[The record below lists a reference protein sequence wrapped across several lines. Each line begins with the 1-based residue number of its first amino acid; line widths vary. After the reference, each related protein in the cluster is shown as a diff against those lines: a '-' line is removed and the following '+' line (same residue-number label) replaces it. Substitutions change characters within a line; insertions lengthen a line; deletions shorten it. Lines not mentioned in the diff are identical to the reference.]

1 MMDHDLNSKLDRLLA
16 LMEAQLELSKQSQ
29 REERLR
35 RAHLSGEETNE
46 PSHSEDQDQA
56 GGGDESTLGDPNT
69 PTPAPRPR
77 RSVSFN
83 LNEYTETNYEKYA
96 SPTGPKYLKTRVD
109 PYSRSRMDFY
119 VQEQEEEASI
129 MAERSKPVATPFPK
143 FNPRDIE
150 IYILEAEAW
159 FRFNQ
164 VYEHTRMINH
174 LGSQLEGTAREWWTS
189 KLRFD
194 RTREGRLFNDWQFFT
209 KRLAEQFNPL
219 NARME
224 AYNKLL
230 ALRLISDAPGAATC
244 HVEQFRDL
252 EGQVNLGDHELTID
266 LFRGSLTRSIQEKF
280 ERNPPHELWEWFR
293 EVEEI
298 DRQRMLLQQ
307 ASARHSQTSDVSFS
321 GNRSIQSSIP
331 VRRSAAQSYSTRSP
345 AQPYQPSQPYPARH
359 STQNLP
365 HSNNRPL
372 PHQPTPA
379 LKGTPAPLGGSN
391 NTCHVCKGVGHWARD
406 CPSRRVDSL
415 GSRPMGPKVMITVAD
430 PFDEATDSGDDH
442 SGNTEPGRE
451 DMDLS
456 PYQQHMDSDHEDEQD
471 DDDDEGNV
479 RKAVLELSGMVQDH
493 PARILADTGAGFSAS
508 MQVSIGTHNLGVV
521 EASVADT
528 ADYDL
533 ILGFTELWR
542 LKPTIRWDTG
552 QLEFK
557 TQEPDQ
563 PPRRTPE
570 AAETAGLSMKRPTLH
585 GNEFV
590 SAERILQA
598 ALEDGPIGFMLLEEP
613 PSSLPAFGF
622 VPTGADKGVEMEVEV
637 DKEGPKEMSE
647 LRKYLD
653 ENLEKGF
660 IRPSKSPAR
669 SPVLF
674 VPKKDGGLRLCVDYR
689 GLNEITVKNRAPLP
703 LIEEQLFLL
712 RKARIYTKLDL
723 RAAYNL
729 IQIAK
734 GDEWKTA
741 FGTQL
746 DSMTHFQSFIND
758 IFWDIIGVYVVVY
771 LDDFLI
777 FSDTEESHVKH
788 VTEVLTR
795 LRSNRLFAKLSKCE
809 FHTKTVEFL
818 GYIIKPTG
826 IEMDPGKVCT
836 VKEWPM
842 PESIHDIQRFLGF
855 ANFYRRFIAHFARIA
870 KPLTSLVKPTE
881 RFKKFKLPE
890 EAQQAFHQLI
900 QAFTS
905 AGVLQHFDYH
915 LPTRVETDASDFAIA
930 GVLKQEHEQRW
941 HPVAYYS
948 RKMSSAEK
956 NYEIHDKE
964 LLAVVACLTQ
974 WRRMLAGLPSQ
985 LVILTDH
992 EALKY
997 FKSQRRITGRQARWA
1012 VLLADFDF
1020 ILQYRP
1026 GDKGGEP
1033 DALTRRADMQPA
1045 GEEQEHNVRQ
1055 LLPPR
1060 VFKETVD
1067 HDSTL
1072 VAPMLSMESIA
1083 SKGLK
1088 DLVKIFQPLDQ
1099 ELQEIHTKKPFEV
1112 EDDLWYSGG
1121 RLVIPKVT
1129 MPGRTNNR
1137 HSRSAREVD
1146 GQSLSV
1152 EHLRFMVMTQ
1162 CHDGIT
1168 AGHVGR
1174 DATIK
1179 AAQRHYWWPS
1189 MTAWIADYVASCP
1202 VCARYKAPRHRPYG
1216 LLQPLATPDRPWGS
1230 ISLDFIEGLPPSRKY
1245 DSILVIVDRLTKFAI
1260 LAPTYK
1266 TVTAKQTA
1274 VLLHGH
1280 MVRLFGYPDHM
1291 VSDRGRQFISGAW
1304 KAFTEQMGVK
1314 HSLSTAYHPQTD
1326 GQMER
1331 VNQVVEQYLRM
1342 YCNYEQNDWAD
1353 LLDTAA
1359 FVYNNTVHN
1368 SIGVSPF
1375 FACYGW
1381 NPKAH
1386 PDIPQRLGVNDPD
1399 QFEYLIDGKERCKY
1413 LQEQIREAQ
1422 RRTVDQYNRKHK
1434 DIEFKVDDMVY
1445 INCRNWKTRRPT
1457 PKLVTRFAG
1466 PYPVQERVGRRAYRI
1481 TLPANLRVHDVFH
1494 VSMLEP
1500 ARTSSL
1506 AQRAEQ
1512 PTIPSLPD
1520 EDLDFEVEALID
1532 KRSHHGVTEY
1542 KVLWRG
1548 YPEEAASWEPV
1559 SNLNCPNL
1567 IQEYEVSEGGRA
1579 SSQSRERRRE
1589 QEE

>member
-1 MMDHDLNSKLDRLLA
+1 MTDPDLNNKLDRLLT
-16 LMEAQLELSKQSQ
+16 LLEAQLELTRQGH
-29 REERLR
+29 REERLQ
-35 RAHLSGEETNE
+35 RAQLGREETMDL
-46 PSHSEDQDQA
+46 SHSEDQA
-56 GGGDESTLGDPNT
+56 GGGDESMIGDPHT

-83 LNEYTETNYEKYA
+83 LDEQEDINYEKRIPA
-96 SPTGPKYLKTRVD
+96 SWQ
-109 PYSRSRMDFY
+109 SN
-119 VQEQEEEASI
+119 
-129 MAERSKPVATPFPK
+129 RSKPIATPFPK
-143 FNPRDIE
+143 FNPRDME
-150 IYILEAEAW
+150 IFILEAEAW
-159 FRFNQ
+159 FKFNQ
-164 VYEHTRMINH
+164 VYEQSRMINH
-174 LGSQLEGTAREWWTS
+174 MGAQLEGTAREWWTS
-189 KLRFD
+189 KLRID
-194 RTREGRLFNDWQFFT
+194 RAREGRLFNDWHYFT
-209 KRLAEQFNPL
+209 ERLSEQFNPR

-230 ALRLISDAPGAATC
+230 ALRLTSDAPGAAT
-244 HVEQFRDL
+244 
-252 EGQVNLGDHELTID
+252 
-266 LFRGSLTRSIQEKF
+266 
-280 ERNPPHELWEWFR
+280 
-293 EVEEI
+293 
-298 DRQRMLLQQ
+298 
-307 ASARHSQTSDVSFS
+307 RH
-321 GNRSIQSSIP
+321 GI
-331 VRRSAAQSYSTRSP
+331 
-345 AQPYQPSQPYPARH
+345 
-359 STQNLP
+359 
-365 HSNNRPL
+365 
-372 PHQPTPA
+372 
-379 LKGTPAPLGGSN
+379 
-391 NTCHVCKGVGHWARD
+391 GHWARD
-406 CPSRRVDSL
+406 CPSRRVNPLS
-415 GSRPMGPKVMITVAD
+415 SRPMGPKVMVTTAD
-430 PFDEATDSGDDH
+430 PFEEATDSGDGH
-442 SGNTEPGRE
+442 TGSTETGDPE
-451 DMDLS
+451 AMDLS
-456 PYQQHMDSDHEDEQD
+456 SYQQPMDPDHEEEHD
-471 DDDDEGNV
+471 DDDDEGNSQI
-479 RKAVLELSGMVQDH
+479 LS
-493 PARILADTGAGFSAS
+493 L
-508 MQVSIGTHNLGVV
+508 VSIGTHNLATEAQTHHTMGYGPAGVQDSG
-521 EASVADT
+521 A
-528 ADYDL
+528 
-533 ILGFTELWR
+533 G
-542 LKPTIRWDTG
+542 PT
-552 QLEFK
+552 
-557 TQEPDQ
+557 
-563 PPRRTPE
+563 PRRPPE
-570 AAETAGLSMKRPTLH
+570 AARAGDLTMRRPTLH

-590 SAERILQA
+590 SAERILRA

-637 DKEGPKEMSE
+637 DKVVTAADIPKPYQHLRDVFDEVEADKLPHHTEHDLHLELIEGGKPPQGPLYLKGPKEMSE
-647 LRKYLD
+647 LRRYLD

-729 IQIAK
+729 IRIAK

-746 DSMTHFQSFIND
+746 GLYEYLVMPFGLANAPAHFQSFIND
-758 IFWDIIGVYVVVY
+758 IFRDIIGIYVVVY

-777 FSDTEESHVKH
+777 FSDTEEAHVKH

-826 IEMDPGKVCT
+826 IEMDPEKVRT

-870 KPLTSLVKPTE
+870 KPLTALVKPIE
-881 RFKKFKLPE
+881 RFKKFELPE
-890 EAQQAFHQLI
+890 EAQQAFHKLI

-915 LPTRVETDASDFAIA
+915 LPTRLETDASDFAIA
-930 GVLKQEHEQRW
+930 GVLKQEHEGRW
-941 HPVAYYS
+941 HPVAFYS

-964 LLAVVACLTQ
+964 LLAV
-974 WRRMLAGLPSQ
+974 
-985 LVILTDH
+985 
-992 EALKY
+992 
-997 FKSQRRITGRQARWA
+997 
-1012 VLLADFDF
+1012 
-1020 ILQYRP
+1020 YRP

-1033 DALTRRADMQPA
+1033 DALTRRTDMQPA
-1045 GEEQEHNVRQ
+1045 GEEQDHNVRQ

-1060 VFKETVD
+1060 VFKETAD
-1067 HDSTL
+1067 HDSLL
-1072 VAPMLSMESIA
+1072 VAPMISMESIA

-1099 ELQEIHTKKPFEV
+1099 ELQEIHRKKPFEV
-1112 EDDLWYSGG
+1112 RDDLWYSGG
-1121 RLVIPKVT
+1121 RLVIPKVI

-1137 HSRSAREVD
+1137 HSRSAKEVD

-1179 AAQRHYWWPS
+1179 AAQRHYWWPN

-1230 ISLDFIEGLPPSRKY
+1230 ISLDFIEGLPTSKKYDSKTY

-1260 LAPTYK
+1260 LAPTHK

-1274 VLLHGH
+1274 VLLYGH

-1304 KAFTEQMGVK
+1304 KAFAEQMGVK

-1326 GQMER
+1326 GQTER
-1331 VNQVVEQYLRM
+1331 VNQVIEQYLRM
-1342 YCNYEQNDWAD
+1342 YCNYEQNDWAN

-1386 PDIPQRLGVNDPD
+1386 PDIPQRLGVNDPGR
-1399 QFEYLIDGKERCKY
+1399 FEYLMDGKERCKY

-1422 RRTVDQYNRKHK
+1422 RRSVDQYNRKHK
-1434 DIEFKVDDMVY
+1434 DIEFKVGDMVY
-1445 INCRNWKTRRPT
+1445 INRRNWKTRRPT
-1457 PKLVTRFAG
+1457 PKLDTRFAG

-1506 AQRAEQ
+1506 PQRAEQ
-1512 PTIPSLPD
+1512 PTMPPLPD

-1532 KRSHHGVTEY
+1532 KRSHNGTTEY

-1548 YPEEAASWEPV
+1548 YSEEAASWEPV
-1559 SNLNCPNL
+1559 ENLNCPDL
-1567 IQEYEVSEGGRA
+1567 IQEYEVSEGGRV
-1579 SSQSRERRRE
+1579 SRQSGERRRE

>member
-1 MMDHDLNSKLDRLLA
+1 
-16 LMEAQLELSKQSQ
+16 
-29 REERLR
+29 
-35 RAHLSGEETNE
+35 
-46 PSHSEDQDQA
+46 
-56 GGGDESTLGDPNT
+56 
-69 PTPAPRPR
+69 
-77 RSVSFN
+77 
-83 LNEYTETNYEKYA
+83 
-96 SPTGPKYLKTRVD
+96 
-109 PYSRSRMDFY
+109 
-119 VQEQEEEASI
+119 
-129 MAERSKPVATPFPK
+129 
-143 FNPRDIE
+143 
-150 IYILEAEAW
+150 
-159 FRFNQ
+159 
-164 VYEHTRMINH
+164 
-174 LGSQLEGTAREWWTS
+174 
-189 KLRFD
+189 
-194 RTREGRLFNDWQFFT
+194 
-209 KRLAEQFNPL
+209 
-219 NARME
+219 
-224 AYNKLL
+224 
-230 ALRLISDAPGAATC
+230 
-244 HVEQFRDL
+244 
-252 EGQVNLGDHELTID
+252 
-266 LFRGSLTRSIQEKF
+266 
-280 ERNPPHELWEWFR
+280 
-293 EVEEI
+293 
-298 DRQRMLLQQ
+298 
-307 ASARHSQTSDVSFS
+307 
-321 GNRSIQSSIP
+321 
-331 VRRSAAQSYSTRSP
+331 
-345 AQPYQPSQPYPARH
+345 
-359 STQNLP
+359 
-365 HSNNRPL
+365 
-372 PHQPTPA
+372 
-379 LKGTPAPLGGSN
+379 
-391 NTCHVCKGVGHWARD
+391 
-406 CPSRRVDSL
+406 
-415 GSRPMGPKVMITVAD
+415 
-430 PFDEATDSGDDH
+430 
-442 SGNTEPGRE
+442 
-451 DMDLS
+451 
-456 PYQQHMDSDHEDEQD
+456 
-471 DDDDEGNV
+471 
-479 RKAVLELSGMVQDH
+479 
-493 PARILADTGAGFSAS
+493 
-508 MQVSIGTHNLGVV
+508 
-521 EASVADT
+521 
-528 ADYDL
+528 
-533 ILGFTELWR
+533 
-542 LKPTIRWDTG
+542 
-552 QLEFK
+552 
-557 TQEPDQ
+557 
-563 PPRRTPE
+563 
-570 AAETAGLSMKRPTLH
+570 
-585 GNEFV
+585 
-590 SAERILQA
+590 
-598 ALEDGPIGFMLLEEP
+598 MLLEEP

-637 DKEGPKEMSE
+637 DKVVTAADIPKPYQHLRDVFDEVEADKLPHHTEHDLHLELIEGGKPPQGPLYLKGPKEMSE
-647 LRKYLD
+647 LRRYLD

-729 IQIAK
+729 IRVAK

-746 DSMTHFQSFIND
+746 GLYEYLVMPFGLANAPAHFQSFIND
-758 IFWDIIGVYVVVY
+758 IFRDIIGVYVVVY

-777 FSDTEESHVKH
+777 FSDTEEVHVKH
-788 VTEVLTR
+788 VTEILTR

-826 IEMDPGKVCT
+826 IEMDPEKVRT

-870 KPLTSLVKPTE
+870 KPLTSLVKPIE
-881 RFKKFKLPE
+881 RFKKLELPE
-890 EAQQAFHQLI
+890 EAQQAFHKLI

-915 LPTRVETDASDFAIA
+915 LPTRLETDASDFAIA
-930 GVLKQEHEQRW
+930 GVLKQEHEGRW
-941 HPVAYYS
+941 HPVAFYS

-974 WRRMLAGLPSQ
+974 WRHMLAGLPNQ

-1012 VLLADFDF
+1012 ILLADFDF

-1033 DALTRRADMQPA
+1033 DALTRRTDMQPA
-1045 GEEQEHNVRQ
+1045 GEEQDHNVRQ

-1060 VFKETVD
+1060 VFKETAD
-1067 HDSTL
+1067 HDSLL
-1072 VAPMLSMESIA
+1072 VAPMISMESIA

-1099 ELQEIHTKKPFEV
+1099 ELQEIHRKKPFELK
-1112 EDDLWYSGG
+1112 DDLWYSGG
-1121 RLVIPKVT
+1121 RLVIPKVI

-1137 HSRSAREVD
+1137 HSRSAKEVD

-1179 AAQRHYWWPS
+1179 AAQRHYWWPN

-1230 ISLDFIEGLPPSRKY
+1230 ISLDFIEGLPPSKKYDSKTY

-1260 LAPTYK
+1260 LAPTHK
-1266 TVTAKQTA
+1266 TVTSKQTA
-1274 VLLHGH
+1274 VLLYGH

-1304 KAFTEQMGVK
+1304 KAFAEQMGV
-1314 HSLSTAYHPQTD
+1314 
-1326 GQMER
+1326 
-1331 VNQVVEQYLRM
+1331 
-1342 YCNYEQNDWAD
+1342 
-1353 LLDTAA
+1353 
-1359 FVYNNTVHN
+1359 
-1368 SIGVSPF
+1368 
-1375 FACYGW
+1375 
-1381 NPKAH
+1381 
-1386 PDIPQRLGVNDPD
+1386 NDPGR
-1399 QFEYLIDGKERCKY
+1399 FEYLMDGKERCKY

-1422 RRTVDQYNRKHK
+1422 RRSVDQYNRKHK
-1434 DIEFKVDDMVY
+1434 DIEFKVGDMVY
-1445 INCRNWKTRRPT
+1445 INRRNWKTRRPT
-1457 PKLVTRFAG
+1457 PKLDTRFAG

-1506 AQRAEQ
+1506 PQRAEQ

-1532 KRSHHGVTEY
+1532 KRSHNGTTEY

-1548 YPEEAASWEPV
+1548 YSEEAASWEPV
-1559 SNLNCPNL
+1559 ENLNCPDL
-1567 IQEYEVSEGGRA
+1567 IQEYEVSEGGRV
-1579 SSQSRERRRE
+1579 SRQSRERRRE

>member
-1 MMDHDLNSKLDRLLA
+1 MTDPDLNNKLDRLLT
-16 LMEAQLELSKQSQ
+16 LLEAQLELTRQGH
-29 REERLR
+29 REERLQ
-35 RAHLSGEETNE
+35 RAQLGREETMDL
-46 PSHSEDQDQA
+46 SHSEDQA
-56 GGGDESTLGDPNT
+56 GGGDESMIGDPHT
-69 PTPAPRPR
+69 PTPAPRSR

-83 LNEYTETNYEKYA
+83 LDEQEDINYEKYA
-96 SPTGPKYLKTRVD
+96 SPTGPRYVKTKLD
-109 PYSRSRMDFY
+109 PYSRTRTDPY
-119 VQEQEEEASI
+119 PLDHEEDTSI
-129 MAERSKPVATPFPK
+129 MAELNRSKPIATPFPK
-143 FNPRDIE
+143 FNPRDME
-150 IYILEAEAW
+150 IFILEAEAW
-159 FRFNQ
+159 FKFNQ
-164 VYEHTRMINH
+164 VYEQSRMINH
-174 LGSQLEGTAREWWTS
+174 MGAQLEGTAREWWTS
-189 KLRFD
+189 KLRID
-194 RTREGRLFNDWQFFT
+194 RAREGRLFNDWHYFT
-209 KRLAEQFNPL
+209 ERLSEQFNPR

-230 ALRLISDAPGAATC
+230 ALRLTSDTPGAAT
-244 HVEQFRDL
+244 
-252 EGQVNLGDHELTID
+252 
-266 LFRGSLTRSIQEKF
+266 
-280 ERNPPHELWEWFR
+280 
-293 EVEEI
+293 
-298 DRQRMLLQQ
+298 
-307 ASARHSQTSDVSFS
+307 RH
-321 GNRSIQSSIP
+321 GI
-331 VRRSAAQSYSTRSP
+331 
-345 AQPYQPSQPYPARH
+345 
-359 STQNLP
+359 
-365 HSNNRPL
+365 
-372 PHQPTPA
+372 
-379 LKGTPAPLGGSN
+379 
-391 NTCHVCKGVGHWARD
+391 GHWARD
-406 CPSRRVDSL
+406 CPSRRVNPLS
-415 GSRPMGPKVMITVAD
+415 SRPMGPKVMVTTAD
-430 PFDEATDSGDDH
+430 PFEEATDSGDGH
-442 SGNTEPGRE
+442 TGSTETGDPE
-451 DMDLS
+451 AMDLS
-456 PYQQHMDSDHEDEQD
+456 SYQQPMDPDHEEEHD
-471 DDDDEGNV
+471 DDDDGKRQWDCQV
-479 RKAVLELSGMVQDH
+479 CFSTSGGKAVLELSGMVQDH

-533 ILGFTELWR
+533 ILGFTELRR
-542 LKPTIRWDTG
+542 LKPTIQWDTG

-557 TQEPDQ
+557 TQEQDR
-563 PPRRTPE
+563 PPRRPPE
-570 AAETAGLSMKRPTLH
+570 AARAGDLTMRRPTLH

-590 SAERILQA
+590 SAERILRA

-637 DKEGPKEMSE
+637 DKVVTAAEIPKPYQHLRDVFDEVEADKLPHHTEHDLHLELIEGGKPPQGPLYLKGPKEMSE
-647 LRKYLD
+647 LRRYLD

-729 IQIAK
+729 IRIAK

-746 DSMTHFQSFIND
+746 GLYEYLVMPFGLANAPAHFQSFIND
-758 IFWDIIGVYVVVY
+758 IFRDIIGIYVVVY

-777 FSDTEESHVKH
+777 FSDTEEAHVKH

-826 IEMDPGKVCT
+826 IEMDPEKVRT

-870 KPLTSLVKPTE
+870 KPLTALVKPIE
-881 RFKKFKLPE
+881 RFKKFELPE
-890 EAQQAFHQLI
+890 EAQQAFHKLI

-915 LPTRVETDASDFAIA
+915 LPTRLETDASDFAIA
-930 GVLKQEHEQRW
+930 GVLKQEHEGRW
-941 HPVAYYS
+941 HPVAFYS

-964 LLAVVACLTQ
+964 LLAV
-974 WRRMLAGLPSQ
+974 
-985 LVILTDH
+985 
-992 EALKY
+992 
-997 FKSQRRITGRQARWA
+997 
-1012 VLLADFDF
+1012 
-1020 ILQYRP
+1020 YRP

-1033 DALTRRADMQPA
+1033 DALTRRTDMQPA
-1045 GEEQEHNVRQ
+1045 GEEQDHNVRQ

-1060 VFKETVD
+1060 VFKETAD
-1067 HDSTL
+1067 HDSLL
-1072 VAPMLSMESIA
+1072 VAPMISMESIA

-1088 DLVKIFQPLDQ
+1088 DLVQIFQPLDQ
-1099 ELQEIHTKKPFEV
+1099 ELQEIHRKKPFEV
-1112 EDDLWYSGG
+1112 RDDLWYSGG
-1121 RLVIPKVT
+1121 RLVIPK
-1129 MPGRTNNR
+1129 
-1137 HSRSAREVD
+1137 
-1146 GQSLSV
+1146 
-1152 EHLRFMVMTQ
+1152 
-1162 CHDGIT
+1162 
-1168 AGHVGR
+1168 
-1174 DATIK
+1174 
-1179 AAQRHYWWPS
+1179 
-1189 MTAWIADYVASCP
+1189 
-1202 VCARYKAPRHRPYG
+1202 
-1216 LLQPLATPDRPWGS
+1216 PLATPDRPWGS
-1230 ISLDFIEGLPPSRKY
+1230 ISLDFIEGLPTSKKYDSKTY

-1260 LAPTYK
+1260 LAPTHK
-1266 TVTAKQTA
+1266 TVAAKQTA
-1274 VLLHGH
+1274 VLLYGH

-1304 KAFTEQMGVK
+1304 KAFAEQMGVK

-1326 GQMER
+1326 GQTER
-1331 VNQVVEQYLRM
+1331 VNQVIEQYLRM
-1342 YCNYEQNDWAD
+1342 YCNYEQNDWAN

-1386 PDIPQRLGVNDPD
+1386 PDIPQRLGVNDPGR
-1399 QFEYLIDGKERCKY
+1399 FEYLMDGKERCKY

-1422 RRTVDQYNRKHK
+1422 RRSVNQYNRKHK
-1434 DIEFKVDDMVY
+1434 DIEFKVGDMVY
-1445 INCRNWKTRRPT
+1445 INRRNWKTRRPT
-1457 PKLVTRFAG
+1457 PKLDTRFAG

-1506 AQRAEQ
+1506 PQRAEQ

-1532 KRSHHGVTEY
+1532 KRSHNGTTEY

-1548 YPEEAASWEPV
+1548 YSEEAASWEPV
-1559 SNLNCPNL
+1559 ENLNCPDL
-1567 IQEYEVSEGGRA
+1567 IQEYEVSEGGRV
-1579 SSQSRERRRE
+1579 SRQSRERRRE

>member
-1 MMDHDLNSKLDRLLA
+1 
-16 LMEAQLELSKQSQ
+16 ME
-29 REERLR
+29 
-35 RAHLSGEETNE
+35 
-46 PSHSEDQDQA
+46 
-56 GGGDESTLGDPNT
+56 
-69 PTPAPRPR
+69 
-77 RSVSFN
+77 
-83 LNEYTETNYEKYA
+83 EK
-96 SPTGPKYLKTRVD
+96 PPQGPLYLK
-109 PYSRSRMDFY
+109 
-119 VQEQEEEASI
+119 
-129 MAERSKPVATPFPK
+129 
-143 FNPRDIE
+143 
-150 IYILEAEAW
+150 
-159 FRFNQ
+159 
-164 VYEHTRMINH
+164 
-174 LGSQLEGTAREWWTS
+174 
-189 KLRFD
+189 
-194 RTREGRLFNDWQFFT
+194 
-209 KRLAEQFNPL
+209 
-219 NARME
+219 
-224 AYNKLL
+224 
-230 ALRLISDAPGAATC
+230 
-244 HVEQFRDL
+244 
-252 EGQVNLGDHELTID
+252 
-266 LFRGSLTRSIQEKF
+266 
-280 ERNPPHELWEWFR
+280 
-293 EVEEI
+293 
-298 DRQRMLLQQ
+298 
-307 ASARHSQTSDVSFS
+307 
-321 GNRSIQSSIP
+321 
-331 VRRSAAQSYSTRSP
+331 
-345 AQPYQPSQPYPARH
+345 
-359 STQNLP
+359 
-365 HSNNRPL
+365 
-372 PHQPTPA
+372 
-379 LKGTPAPLGGSN
+379 
-391 NTCHVCKGVGHWARD
+391 
-406 CPSRRVDSL
+406 
-415 GSRPMGPKVMITVAD
+415 
-430 PFDEATDSGDDH
+430 
-442 SGNTEPGRE
+442 
-451 DMDLS
+451 
-456 PYQQHMDSDHEDEQD
+456 
-471 DDDDEGNV
+471 
-479 RKAVLELSGMVQDH
+479 
-493 PARILADTGAGFSAS
+493 
-508 MQVSIGTHNLGVV
+508 
-521 EASVADT
+521 
-528 ADYDL
+528 
-533 ILGFTELWR
+533 
-542 LKPTIRWDTG
+542 
-552 QLEFK
+552 
-557 TQEPDQ
+557 
-563 PPRRTPE
+563 
-570 AAETAGLSMKRPTLH
+570 
-585 GNEFV
+585 
-590 SAERILQA
+590 
-598 ALEDGPIGFMLLEEP
+598 
-613 PSSLPAFGF
+613 
-622 VPTGADKGVEMEVEV
+622 
-637 DKEGPKEMSE
+637 GPKEMSE
-647 LRKYLD
+647 LRRYLD

-729 IQIAK
+729 IRIAK

-746 DSMTHFQSFIND
+746 GLYEYLVMPFGLANAPAHFQSFIND
-758 IFWDIIGVYVVVY
+758 IFQDIIGIYVVVY

-777 FSDTEESHVKH
+777 FSDTEEAHVKH
-788 VTEVLTR
+788 VTEVLAC

-826 IEMDPGKVCT
+826 IEMDPEKVRT

-870 KPLTSLVKPTE
+870 KPLTALVKPIE
-881 RFKKFKLPE
+881 RFKKFELPE
-890 EAQQAFHQLI
+890 EAQQAFHKLI

-915 LPTRVETDASDFAIA
+915 LPTRLETDASDFAIA
-930 GVLKQEHEQRW
+930 GVLKQEHEGRW
-941 HPVAYYS
+941 HPVAFYS

-964 LLAVVACLTQ
+964 LLAV
-974 WRRMLAGLPSQ
+974 
-985 LVILTDH
+985 
-992 EALKY
+992 
-997 FKSQRRITGRQARWA
+997 
-1012 VLLADFDF
+1012 
-1020 ILQYRP
+1020 YRP

-1033 DALTRRADMQPA
+1033 DALTRRTDMQPA
-1045 GEEQEHNVRQ
+1045 GEEQDHNVRQ

-1060 VFKETVD
+1060 VFKETAD
-1067 HDSTL
+1067 HDSLL
-1072 VAPMLSMESIA
+1072 VAPMISMESIA

-1099 ELQEIHTKKPFEV
+1099 ELQEIHRKKPFEV
-1112 EDDLWYSGG
+1112 RDDLWYSGG
-1121 RLVIPKVT
+1121 
-1129 MPGRTNNR
+1129 
-1137 HSRSAREVD
+1137 SAKEVD

-1179 AAQRHYWWPS
+1179 AAQRHYWWPN

-1202 VCARYKAPRHRPYG
+1202 VCARYKAPHHHPYG

-1230 ISLDFIEGLPPSRKY
+1230 ISLDFIEGLPPSKKYDSKTY

-1260 LAPTYK
+1260 LAPTHK

-1274 VLLHGH
+1274 VLLYGH

-1304 KAFTEQMGVK
+1304 KAFAEQMGVK

-1326 GQMER
+1326 GQTER
-1331 VNQVVEQYLRM
+1331 VNQVIEQYLRM
-1342 YCNYEQNDWAD
+1342 YCNYEQNDWAN

-1386 PDIPQRLGVNDPD
+1386 PDIPQRLGVNDPGR
-1399 QFEYLIDGKERCKY
+1399 FEYLMDGKERCKY

-1422 RRTVDQYNRKHK
+1422 RRSVNQYNRKHK
-1434 DIEFKVDDMVY
+1434 DIEFKVGDMVY
-1445 INCRNWKTRRPT
+1445 INRRNWKTRRPT
-1457 PKLVTRFAG
+1457 PKLDTRFAG

-1506 AQRAEQ
+1506 PQRAEQ

-1532 KRSHHGVTEY
+1532 KRSHNGTTEY

-1548 YPEEAASWEPV
+1548 YSEEAASWEPV
-1559 SNLNCPNL
+1559 ENLNCPDL
-1567 IQEYEVSEGGRA
+1567 IQEYEVSEGGRV
-1579 SSQSRERRRE
+1579 SRQSGERRRE

>member
-1 MMDHDLNSKLDRLLA
+1 
-16 LMEAQLELSKQSQ
+16 
-29 REERLR
+29 
-35 RAHLSGEETNE
+35 
-46 PSHSEDQDQA
+46 
-56 GGGDESTLGDPNT
+56 
-69 PTPAPRPR
+69 
-77 RSVSFN
+77 
-83 LNEYTETNYEKYA
+83 
-96 SPTGPKYLKTRVD
+96 
-109 PYSRSRMDFY
+109 
-119 VQEQEEEASI
+119 
-129 MAERSKPVATPFPK
+129 
-143 FNPRDIE
+143 
-150 IYILEAEAW
+150 
-159 FRFNQ
+159 
-164 VYEHTRMINH
+164 
-174 LGSQLEGTAREWWTS
+174 
-189 KLRFD
+189 
-194 RTREGRLFNDWQFFT
+194 
-209 KRLAEQFNPL
+209 
-219 NARME
+219 
-224 AYNKLL
+224 
-230 ALRLISDAPGAATC
+230 
-244 HVEQFRDL
+244 
-252 EGQVNLGDHELTID
+252 
-266 LFRGSLTRSIQEKF
+266 
-280 ERNPPHELWEWFR
+280 
-293 EVEEI
+293 
-298 DRQRMLLQQ
+298 
-307 ASARHSQTSDVSFS
+307 
-321 GNRSIQSSIP
+321 
-331 VRRSAAQSYSTRSP
+331 
-345 AQPYQPSQPYPARH
+345 
-359 STQNLP
+359 
-365 HSNNRPL
+365 
-372 PHQPTPA
+372 
-379 LKGTPAPLGGSN
+379 
-391 NTCHVCKGVGHWARD
+391 
-406 CPSRRVDSL
+406 
-415 GSRPMGPKVMITVAD
+415 
-430 PFDEATDSGDDH
+430 
-442 SGNTEPGRE
+442 
-451 DMDLS
+451 
-456 PYQQHMDSDHEDEQD
+456 
-471 DDDDEGNV
+471 
-479 RKAVLELSGMVQDH
+479 MVQDH
-493 PARILADTGAGFSAS
+493 PARILADTGAGLSI
-508 MQVSIGTHNLGVV
+508 VSDSFII

-533 ILGFTELWR
+533 ILGFTELR
-542 LKPTIRWDTG
+542 KLKPTIRWDTG

-557 TQEPDQ
+557 TQEQDR
-563 PPRRTPE
+563 PRRDPLKQQE
-570 AAETAGLSMKRPTLH
+570 QGPIHEETHPSWKRPYQHLRDVFD
-585 GNEFV
+585 EV
-590 SAERILQA
+590 E
-598 ALEDGPIGFMLLEEP
+598 
-613 PSSLPAFGF
+613 
-622 VPTGADKGVEMEVEV
+622 ADKLPHHTEHDLHLELIEGG
-637 DKEGPKEMSE
+637 KPPQGPLYLKGPKEMTE
-647 LRKYLD
+647 LRRYLD
-653 ENLEKGF
+653 ENLKKGF

-729 IQIAK
+729 IRIAK

-746 DSMTHFQSFIND
+746 GLYEYLVMPFGLANAPAHFQSFIND
-758 IFWDIIGVYVVVY
+758 IFRDIIGVYVVVY

-809 FHTKTVEFL
+809 FHIKTVEFL

-826 IEMDPGKVCT
+826 IEMDPEKVRT

-842 PESIHDIQRFLGF
+842 PASIHDIQRFLGF

-881 RFKKFKLPE
+881 RFKKFELPE

-915 LPTRVETDASDFAIA
+915 LPTRLETDASDFAIA
-930 GVLKQEHEQRW
+930 GVLKQEHEERW
-941 HPVAYYS
+941 HPVAFYS
-948 RKMSSAEK
+948 RKMSSAER

-974 WRRMLAGLPSQ
+974 WRHMLAGLPSQ

-1060 VFKETVD
+1060 VFAETVD

-1088 DLVKIFQPLDQ
+1088 DLVQIFQPLDQ
-1099 ELQEIHTKKPFEV
+1099 ELQEIHSKKPFEV
-1112 EDDLWYSGG
+1112 KDDLWYSGG
-1121 RLVIPKVT
+1121 
-1129 MPGRTNNR
+1129 
-1137 HSRSAREVD
+1137 
-1146 GQSLSV
+1146 
-1152 EHLRFMVMTQ
+1152 
-1162 CHDGIT
+1162 
-1168 AGHVGR
+1168 
-1174 DATIK
+1174 
-1179 AAQRHYWWPS
+1179 
-1189 MTAWIADYVASCP
+1189 SCP

-1230 ISLDFIEGLPPSRKY
+1230 ISLDFIEGLPPSRNY

-1274 VLLHGH
+1274 VLLYGH

-1304 KAFTEQMGVK
+1304 KAFAEQMGVK

-1326 GQMER
+1326 GQTER

-1386 PDIPQRLGVNDPD
+1386 PDIPQRLGVNDPGR
-1399 QFEYLIDGKERCKY
+1399 FEYLMDGKERCKY

-1434 DIEFKVDDMVY
+1434 DIEFKVGDMVY
-1445 INCRNWKTRRPT
+1445 INRRNWKTRRPT
-1457 PKLVTRFAG
+1457 LKLDTRFAG
-1466 PYPVQERVGRRAYRI
+1466 PYPVQERIGHRAYRI

-1494 VSMLEP
+1494 VSMLKP

-1532 KRSHHGVTEY
+1532 KRSHHGVIEY

-1548 YPEEAASWEPV
+1548 YSEEAASWEPV
-1559 SNLNCPNL
+1559 SNLNCPDL
-1567 IQEYEVSEGGRA
+1567 IQEYEVSEGGRINRRR
-1579 SSQSRERRRE
+1579 SREKEEERAPGESMAVVQSPWRPWTPTDSHAKEERAHMRGGPAKKRTKRKEQAPPRGGPSSRSMQMVRGGGAVSKKSTPLRRHRGAKQGGGAVSKESTQLRRTGVVLEGPPVQYSTKRVLSGERE
-1589 QEE
+1589 QEQCRWRRCEEVYNHAFSSSEVEWRIIHSTHQTTSQYFSNISTH